1 METEKEISMGN
12 LSIKTLLESNYT
24 IFCDTNVYLR
34 IYDYSPEFADFAINC
49 LLSVKDSLYL
59 THTSFLEY
67 KKHYM
72 SKYASAKNKIAN
84 YNKKLD
90 EITMSYR
97 ESLLKEFERIQQY
110 HFPDMDTLKTEAI
123 RKVDEL
129 KNIFD
134 EYYGNHELLVAIN
147 DQYLIQD
154 PIKSFVDSLSERI
167 LSPYSLEKIY
177 DLCDEGQKRF
187 KNQTPPGFKDK
198 NKDGIRQYSDLIL
211 WNEII
216 DYSIHNKKNILFVTD
231 DVKIDWWST
240 ESKDDGTTNRVF
252 HPQLISEFEK
262 KTNQKIIALTSN
274 DFFAGISTDFGI
286 IATNT
291 VNMALDQTIDDYVSD
306 IQYRA
311 FEKIQDEIA
320 CYPAEYIN
328 DTSADIGSEGLEDC
342 EIENYEL
349 SDYVLAERNDTEMI
363 YVLSYQVTL
372 SATSSDY
379 WGRDDDT
386 KEIIT
391 SPPNQH
397 VFEGIIQLQVTRIVD
412 DFVDLL
418 YDNSF
423 KDVTIISGELEQ
435 TQFISGMEDE
445 YDPYEHGGNYCPKC
459 GKPITFDNDA
469 LNGFCVECTQT
480 DDSI

>member
-1 METEKEISMGN
+1 M
-12 LSIKTLLESNYT
+12 
-24 IFCDTNVYLR
+24 
-34 IYDYSPEFADFAINC
+34 
-49 LLSVKDSLYL
+49 
-59 THTSFLEY
+59 
-67 KKHYM
+67 
-72 SKYASAKNKIAN
+72 
-84 YNKKLD
+84 
-90 EITMSYR
+90 
-97 ESLLKEFERIQQY
+97 
-110 HFPDMDTLKTEAI
+110 
-123 RKVDEL
+123 
-129 KNIFD
+129 
-134 EYYGNHELLVAIN
+134 
-147 DQYLIQD
+147 
-154 PIKSFVDSLSERI
+154 
-167 LSPYSLEKIY
+167 EKIY

-211 WNEII
+211 WSEII

-349 SDYVLAERNDTEMI
+349 RDYVLAERNDTEMI

-397 VFEGIIQLQVTRIVD
+397 VFEGIIQLRVTRIVD

-423 KDVTIISGELEQ
+423 NDVTIISGELEQ

-469 LNGFCVECTQT
+469 LNGFCVECSQT